1 VVWYDVDS
9 FTGVTEQTGFKPEY
23 IWYRIGVKTGGYTS
37 GTANVRI
44 DQTDSNQQDITMKNG
59 KKGKMP
65 AIMIAIAMPGKKPKS
80 KAEMKKEKM
89 EDKVEMAAMKAYAK
103 KKKGK

>member
-1 VVWYDVDS
+1 
-9 FTGVTEQTGFKPEY
+9 
-23 IWYRIGVKTGGYTS
+23 
-37 GTANVRI
+37 
-44 DQTDSNQQDITMKNG
+44 MKNG
-59 KKGKMP
+59 KKNKMP
-65 AIMIAIAMPGKKPKS
+65 AIMIAIAMPGKKPKT